1 MCLSVNLKKKKKR
14 RGRKNKKRQ
23 HLVFVWINYLWFHNN
38 KEGKQS
44 ESVQI
49 KTKQPT

>member
-1 MCLSVNLKKKKKR
+1 MCLFAYLKKR
-14 RGRKNKKRQ
+14 REGKTKRH

-44 ESVQI
+44 ESVHVS
-49 KTKQPT
+49 